1 MTVKSSISLT
11 DSQAAFARGLVEDG
25 RAASLSAVV
34 QQGLDLLRQKQ
45 EAEQA
50 ETGAL
55 KALLQD
61 RAQGAFVGA
70 EEFRSRTEKTLSEAA
85 RKYVLGD

>member
-25 RAASLSAVV
+25 RASSLSAVV

-45 EAEQA
+45 DTEQA
-50 ETGAL
+50 DTEAL
-55 KALLQD
+55 KVLLNE
-61 RAQGAFVGA
+61 RAQGAFVDSEDFRHRTDKLLA
-70 EEFRSRTEKTLSEAA
+70 EAS
-85 RKYVLGD
+85 RKYALED

>member
-25 RAASLSAVV
+25 SAASLSAVV
-34 QQGLDLLRQKQ
+34 QQGLDLLRQKRDAEKADT
-45 EAEQA
+45 EA
-50 ETGAL
+50 L
-55 KALLQD
+55 RALLEE

-70 EEFRSRTEKTLSEAA
+70 GEFQRTSDKTLSEAA
-85 RKYVLGD
+85 RKYALGD

>member
-34 QQGLDLLRQKQ
+34 QQGLDLLRQKR
-45 EAEQA
+45 EAERA
-50 ETGAL
+50 DTEAL
-55 KALLQD
+55 KTLLEE
-61 RAQGAFVGA
+61 RAQGAFVDSA
-70 EEFRSRTEKTLSEAA
+70 EFRRRTDDTLSEVA
-85 RKYVLGD
+85 REYALGD